1 MRLFNLTCAWCFI
14 ANSTLLNIEWPD
26 SNSQYY
32 GTLVN
37 TTQIKINGSFPKSRY
52 FSYELY
58 SLDTWDPF
66 WDIHDDEINSEVNPY
81 RDPSIIY
88 NYSIHYNLQVKTK
101 DRADNISKYIII
113 YRIYL
118 GENHTGGVRLPDIY
132 TYYNERWNYIP
143 RCTTETRPTIDIQD
157 TTPQYE
163 LYQSNKND
171 NFYPPQTKSK
181 LFINYDAR
189 YMPAFYNNSDLSFRG
204 AKINV
209 KLPKYPYATNDISE
223 RKYQVRYF
231 SLSIIDL
238 STPRQTTQTIYDNEL
253 FTSSINDY
261 ATVYLFCHNFE
272 NVTMQL
278 FPPSTNDHNCSSKTQ
293 YFGVLYRQLLP
304 LFKHE
309 IPNTPHANREQ
320 LMKIMDDYYP
330 EIEWFK

>member
-1 MRLFNLTCAWCFI
+1 MQLLNLTCAWCFI

-37 TTQIKINGSFPKSRY
+37 TTQIKINGSFPNSRY

-58 SLDTWDPF
+58 PLDTWEPF
-66 WDIHDDEINSEVNPY
+66 WDIHDDEIISAVNPY
-81 RDPSIIY
+81 YDPNIIY

-101 DRADNISKYIII
+101 DKADNRTKYIII

-132 TYYNERWNYIP
+132 TYYNEKWNYIP
-143 RCTTETRPTIDIQD
+143 QCITETRPTIDIQD
-157 TTPQYE
+157 TAPQYE

-171 NFYPPQTKSK
+171 NFYPPQNKSK

-189 YMPAFYNNSDLSFRG
+189 YMAAFYNNSDLSFRG
-204 AKINV
+204 AKINI
-209 KLPKYPYATNDISE
+209 KLPKYPSTIRDISE
-223 RKYQVRYF
+223 ANYDVRYF

-238 STPRQTTQTIYDNEL
+238 SSPRQTTQTIYDYEL
-253 FTSSINDY
+253 STSSINDY

-304 LFKHE
+304 MFKRE
-309 IPNTPHANREQ
+309 IPNTPHANQEQ

-330 EIEWFK
+330 EIEWF